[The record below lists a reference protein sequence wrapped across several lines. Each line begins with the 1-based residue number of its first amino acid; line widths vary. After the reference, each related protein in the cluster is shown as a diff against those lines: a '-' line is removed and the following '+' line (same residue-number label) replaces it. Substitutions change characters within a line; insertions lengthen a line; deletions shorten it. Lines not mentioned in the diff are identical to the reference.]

1 MGPLLY
7 AARKRAAAAAGS
19 PASDAATSAS
29 DTPLRSIDIGC
40 GIGSVVLMT
49 AWLYPGAQCFG
60 VEAQPTRFSQ
70 AVRSVA
76 YNGVGERVTLVN
88 GDLRDPS
95 VAPSK
100 SFDLVTGAQAVLPT
114 HATLLLI
121 ASLVCRDTSLL
132 RRHDG
137 RDA

>member
-19 PASDAATSAS
+19 PTSDATTSDG

-49 AWLYPGAQCFG
+49 AWLYPHALCLG

-76 YNGVGERVTLVN
+76 YNGVGERVALVN

-95 VAPSK
+95 VAPSER
-100 SFDLVTGAQAVLPT
+100 FDLVTGAQVFFPHSGQTARNRE
-114 HATLLLI
+114 
-121 ASLVCRDTSLL
+121 ASLQGHPPTSTS
-132 RRHDG
+132 
-137 RDA
+137 